1 MLLRLLPDR
10 MNNPKAFLRLGSVC
24 LVLGI
29 APGLFLPAN
38 WHSVAVHALAG
49 VILGMSLVLN
59 LRFALLARR
68 QRNGAAH

>member
-1 MLLRLLPDR
+1 
-10 MNNPKAFLRLGSVC
+10 LGSVC

-49 VILGMSLVLN
+49 VFLGMSLVLN
-59 LRFALLARR
+59 LRFAVLARR
-68 QRNGAAH
+68 QRNGAVH